1 MFMFSVEVELIDHI
15 LLVSGVQ
22 QSDSVLYIYIY
33 IYIFLFR
40 FLSIIISII
49 LDYVVHNGLFLP
61 TAGH

>member
-1 MFMFSVEVELIDHI
+1 MFIFSIEVELIDHI

-22 QSDSVLYIYIY
+22 QSDSV

-40 FLSIIISII
+40 FLSIIICIT
-49 LDYVVHNGLFLP
+49 LDCVVHNGLLLP

>member
-22 QSDSVLYIYIY
+22 QSDSVIYIY